1 MSSIHHS
8 AFIIPHSSKRIV
20 LATLGSFGDVHP
32 YIAIALEL
40 KARGHRPVIATSEV
54 YREKMDSVG
63 VELSPVRPDDLPTHE
78 EPDEFSELVE
88 KFIDQRKGMEEILR
102 RLILPYLR
110 AIYDDLTA
118 AARGADLIVT
128 HPLTFMGRLVAEK
141 QGVAWASS
149 VLAPASLFSKYDPL
163 VPPQLP
169 AAHRLFRLHP
179 IFFQAA
185 MAFGRFQM
193 RGLVRAVNAVR
204 AEEGLP
210 PSDAN
215 PMLEGQHS
223 PALVLALFSKAL
235 AGPQRDYPP
244 NTHTTGFPFYDRR
257 DYYGETASPPALLRF
272 LDGGEPPIIFALG
285 STAYWVAKD
294 FYAESIKAARS
305 VGRRALLLIGHERNR
320 PAEGLPA
327 GVAAFEYA
335 PFGEVLPRASV
346 VVHHGGVGSTG
357 QALRAGRPQ
366 LDVPYSHDPFDNGAR
381 VARRG
386 AARLLPRPKYNAEAA
401 ARELRRLLD
410 EGAYAARAAE
420 LERAV
425 RSEDGAR
432 TACDLIEEKMFGA
445 KREPEEVAG

>member
-1 MSSIHHS
+1 
-8 AFIIPHSSKRIV
+8 V

-32 YIAIALEL
+32 YIALALEL
-40 KARGHRPVIATSEV
+40 QRRGHRPVIATSEV

-78 EPDEFSELVE
+78 EPDRFSELVG
-88 KFIDQRKGMEEILR
+88 KFMDQRTGMAEILD

-110 AIYDDLTA
+110 VTYDDLTA
-118 AARGADLIVT
+118 AARGADLILT
-128 HPLTFMGRLVAEK
+128 HPLTFLGRLVAEK
-141 QGVAWASS
+141 NAVAWASS

-163 VPPQLP
+163 VPPQFP
-169 AAHRLFRLHP
+169 AAHRLFKLHP

-185 MAFGRFQM
+185 MALGRRQT
-193 RGLVRAVNAVR
+193 RKLVRAVNVVR

-215 PMLEGQHS
+215 PILEGQYS
-223 PALVLALFSKAL
+223 PALVLALFSRAL
-235 AGPQRDYPP
+235 AEPQRDYPS
-244 NTHTTGFPFYDRR
+244 NTFTTGFPFYDRR
-257 DYYGETASPPALLRF
+257 DYYGETETPRALVDF
-272 LDGGEPPIIFALG
+272 LDAGEPPVIFALG

-294 FYAESIKAARS
+294 FYRESIKAALS
-305 VGRRALLLIGHERNR
+305 LGTRALLLIGHERNR
-320 PAEGLPA
+320 PLEALPE

-357 QALRAGRPQ
+357 QSLRAGRPQ
-366 LDVPYSHDPFDNGAR
+366 LVVPFSHDQFDNGAR

-386 AARLLPRPKYNAEAA
+386 AGRMLPRPKYDAKSA
-401 ARELRRLLD
+401 ARELQRLLGEPD
-410 EGAYAARAAE
+410 YATRAAE
-420 LERAV
+420 AGRIV
-425 RSEDGAR
+425 RGEDGAR

-445 KREPEEVAG
+445 ERAGEGVAA